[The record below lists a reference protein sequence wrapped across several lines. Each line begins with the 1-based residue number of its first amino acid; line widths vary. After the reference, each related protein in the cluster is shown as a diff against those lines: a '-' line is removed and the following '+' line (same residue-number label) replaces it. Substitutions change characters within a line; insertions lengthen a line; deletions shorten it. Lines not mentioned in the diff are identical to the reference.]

1 MNLIIKRNNMKI
13 RYFTMLLVM
22 SFWLFARLGAQT
34 AEEII
39 NKHIEAIGGAG
50 KLTAIK
56 TVYSEGAVAIP
67 SSVLGEGR
75 SKTYRVN
82 GEGLRDEMI
91 FGTYDIIESYTARQG
106 WWLQPF
112 LGKAKPDT
120 LSEQRTKAGQAQLF
134 IGGPLLNYKASG
146 STVELLGKENIN
158 GTDAFK
164 LKLLTKDGIEFT
176 YLVDPATYYILRS
189 TVRLKNGEHLK
200 TTSFSDY
207 RKTDEGLVMPFA
219 AEFTTGNSNLM
230 YLIVN
235 KVEINK
241 DIDPEVFKM
250 PK

>member
-1 MNLIIKRNNMKI
+1 
-13 RYFTMLLVM
+13 
-22 SFWLFARLGAQT
+22 
-34 AEEII
+34 
-39 NKHIEAIGGAG
+39 
-50 KLTAIK
+50 
-56 TVYSEGAVAIP
+56 
-67 SSVLGEGR
+67 
-75 SKTYRVN
+75 
-82 GEGLRDEMI
+82 
-91 FGTYDIIESYTARQG
+91 
-106 WWLQPF
+106 
-112 LGKAKPDT
+112 
-120 LSEQRTKAGQAQLF
+120 
-134 IGGPLLNYKASG
+134 
-146 STVELLGKENIN
+146 LGKENIN